1 MLIKSLASLAGAAVV
16 AGTLGLGGQ
25 PVKAQ
30 TPAEFYDDNVITVL
44 IAFRPGGGFHL
55 YSSVLSQH
63 MRKRIPGKPKILLQ
77 FMPGAGG
84 LKAANYFYHVA
95 PKDGSYMSLLSQTA
109 SLFQRLNKGHS
120 KVIRYDASKFQYIG
134 RLVSMD
140 AAHMFYKSIKKRDL
154 GALQGTKGTVIAC
167 TAGKAAQGYIN
178 AKALETASGIKMKI
192 LTGYQGSRAQNL
204 AMQRGECN
212 YQPGAWNSWKARR
225 GDWLDQKLI
234 KPMALTA
241 LKRHPDL
248 PDTPTIVELAK
259 NDTDRAIMKF
269 IAGYAAV
276 GRAYSMPPGTPKD
289 RVAVLRTAFNGMVK
303 DPAFIADAK
312 KRKMLL
318 GPATG
323 AEVQKVV
330 ENIIGT
336 PDDVVLQTRKML
348 GYK

>member
-1 MLIKSLASLAGAAVV
+1 
-16 AGTLGLGGQ
+16 
-25 PVKAQ
+25 
-30 TPAEFYDDNVITVL
+30 
-44 IAFRPGGGFHL
+44 
-55 YSSVLSQH
+55 

-95 PKDGSYMSLLSQTA
+95 PKDGSYLSLLSQTA
-109 SLFQRLNKGHS
+109 ALFQRLNKGHS
-120 KVIRYDASKFQYIG
+120 KAIRYDASKFEYIG

-140 AAHMFYKSIKKRDL
+140 AAHMFYKSIKNRDL
-154 GALQGTKGTVIAC
+154 GKLKGTDGTVIAC
-167 TAGKAAQGYIN
+167 TSGKAAQGYIN
-178 AKALETASGIKMKI
+178 AKALAVASGINVKI

-204 AMQRGECN
+204 AMQQGECN

-225 GDWLDQKLI
+225 GDWLKQGLI
-234 KPMALTA
+234 KPMAITA
-241 LKRHPDL
+241 LTRHPDL

-259 NDTDRAIMKF
+259 NDTDRDIMKF

-276 GRAYSMPPGTPKD
+276 GRAYSAPPGTPKD
-289 RVAVLRTAFNGMVK
+289 RVAALRKAFDGMVN
-303 DPAFIADAK
+303 DPVFIADAK

-318 GPATG
+318 GPGTG

-330 ENIIGT
+330 DDIIST
-336 PDDVVLQTRKML
+336 PEAVVLNARKML